1 MNGNV
6 KISFGLFGQVEK
18 IGIKPDGNTF
28 IDLLYGCTHVGLVD
42 EGRQYFNSMDRVFS
56 WTPTVE
62 HYGCM
67 VDLLGRAGLFDEAHQ
82 MIRNMPMEA
91 NAIVW
96 GALLGSCR
104 IHRDT

>member
-1 MNGNV
+1 MDML
-6 KISFGLFGQVEK
+6 KYLLDFLAKEK

-28 IDLLYGCTHVGLVD
+28 IGLLCGCTHAGLVD

-56 WTPTVE
+56 LTPTIE

-67 VDLLGRAGLFDEAHQ
+67 VDLLGRAGLLDEAHQ

-96 GALLGSCR
+96 GALLGGGM
-104 IHRDT
+104 